1 MIKGVGQGVG
11 RDIGRSAGR
20 NEGDGE
26 RSKDFLFA
34 GLRNANASIDDNAE
48 AVAGTSLT
56 ASLSRGD
63 GRGDGRN
70 DGDTDGSDDGRC
82 DGARDGRDDGPR
94 DGREDGA
101 KVCANDAGGEGAN
114 AEDSIGGDSRAGNIG
129 IACGAYGRI
138 PGRLGSCFRK
148 DGEEA
153 EAAFAFSRAF
163 CLANFPLVTCL
174 SGAFLETKLS
184 RACGSRACCLA
195 AFAPPALLATN
206 CSVSTF
212 TTIAARSFAGIL
224 LPLPPRPFFCAFR
237 RGAADASLRHSR
249 VPRPDAR
256 HFRSAFCN
264 ALLPGF

>member
-101 KVCANDAGGEGAN
+101 KVCANDAGGE
-114 AEDSIGGDSRAGNIG
+114 ELTQRTPSVG
-129 IACGAYGRI
+129 I
-138 PGRLGSCFRK
+138 
-148 DGEEA
+148 
-153 EAAFAFSRAF
+153 
-163 CLANFPLVTCL
+163 
-174 SGAFLETKLS
+174 LEPVISVL
-184 RACGSRACCLA
+184 
-195 AFAPPALLATN
+195 LLA
-206 CSVSTF
+206 
-212 TTIAARSFAGIL
+212 RM
-224 LPLPPRPFFCAFR
+224 
-237 RGAADASLRHSR
+237 DASPVGLALVFARMEKRRKQPSR
-249 VPRPDAR
+249 
-256 HFRSAFCN
+256 FREPFASPISLSDLFI
-264 ALLPGF
+264 GRFS